1 MDLFACPGTFIFTA
15 NYPWCRIAR
24 HGSAIILYCLA
35 MIHWPGTMMGRAI
48 DAATGTG
55 MSTTTFTILFW
66 NVFAFH
72 YTITAG
78 RVEMEWT
85 TGIQRARG
93 WLVRSSRRSHRMV
106 LTLAMAV
113 SSSGVL
119 LTGALKTI
127 LDTRREDNAGYGQ
140 LIMVDLGL
148 CLIFCLYVAIRLNT
162 EPSGLVKSKQF
173 SNRSMGQSFNGQMG
187 QLSNGQNDSLE
198 VDECAI
204 CLSRLANRQ
213 LDCNHLICCCCLRDM
228 ASQETNGRQI
238 RCPFCRGQI
247 TGVRRLI
254 LVNTGQLVS
263 IDQCCSVQTEEVF
276 L

>member
-1 MDLFACPGTFIFTA
+1 
-15 NYPWCRIAR
+15 
-24 HGSAIILYCLA
+24 

-66 NVFAFH
+66 NVFIFH

-85 TGIQRARG
+85 TGMQRARG

-127 LDTRREDNAGYGQ
+127 LDTRREDNRGYGQ
-140 LIMVDLGL
+140 LIMVDLSL

-162 EPSGLVKSKQF
+162 EPSGLVKSKGQWRLQSS
-173 SNRSMGQSFNGQMG
+173 SNDPSNGQMGQSFNGQMA
-187 QLSNGQNDSLE
+187 QSSNGQNDSFIHLE
-198 VDECAI
+198 VDECSI

-228 ASQETNGRQI
+228 ASQETNGI
-238 RCPFCRGQI
+238 PTRCPFCRGQI